1 MKSFMA
7 SFIDK
12 TKNWILKHKLFL
24 ICIIVLVMI
33 KVVWVAWACWNEGNL
48 DKEKTD
54 ILQRRNWLIGKVVV
68 EPRQLL
74 NEMPGGL
81 GLQFQGEWALYS
93 CSMLSKV
100 LSNISILYPEA
111 KQESINTIDSLIQIV
126 KSSELRQ
133 YDKMRWGEDPLD
145 SIAGDKSHISYLSHL
160 AWMISN

>member
-74 NEMPGGL
+74 NEMPRIGTAISRRMGIVFL
-81 GLQFQGEWALYS
+81 LY
-93 CSMLSKV
+93 
-100 LSNISILYPEA
+100 A
-111 KQESINTIDSLIQIV
+111 F
-126 KSSELRQ
+126 KSSF
-133 YDKMRWGEDPLD
+133 
-145 SIAGDKSHISYLSHL
+145 
-160 AWMISN
+160 